1 MLYQILQTNII
12 RIVRQTENWITINN
26 NWDLGSER
34 VKSRNIFKISCSYAT
49 CFQGDSLNASKF
61 IGDWMFLLQPFLGFH
76 WANLGK
82 HSKELLWR
90 ILEPEWHHFHIHNLL
105 HPNISIHSL
114 GTLLYTFPLSLTRRI
129 HLTINAF
136 NVGNHISFI
145 LAILMDDSA
154 VFL

>member
-12 RIVRQTENWITINN
+12 RIVRQTENWITIIEI
-26 NWDLGSER
+26 LGEHER

-90 ILEPEWHHFHIHNLL
+90 ILEPERHHFHIHFTLYTL
-105 HPNISIHSL
+105 TSVSIVLILYSIHFL
-114 GTLLYTFPLSLTRRI
+114 C
-129 HLTINAF
+129 HLQGEFT
-136 NVGNHISFI
+136 
-145 LAILMDDSA
+145 
-154 VFL
+154 